1 MVLQLLEAHDRLPR
15 WMCIEDTRIESI
27 CIRVIY
33 IVSVV
38 SPLPLL
44 LIGITFYISLLFL
57 SANELRSEGII
68 LKNRYRKT
76 FANKITNSRL
86 NIRHISRRLDQ
97 TDRTLRVIY
106 IYGNDFCEHTQNAP
120 IPSVECFVITIITI
134 CVIIS
139 TRFRFVF
146 RNTWLEFYNNY
157 EINSEKRLDQDR
169 SQNSR
174 VNEHESANKG
184 VKCRES
190 KKKKSSQANFRKIK
204 ISPDRISF

>member
-1 MVLQLLEAHDRLPR
+1 
-15 WMCIEDTRIESI
+15 MCIEDTRIESI

-86 NIRHISRRLDQ
+86 NIRRLDQ

-106 IYGNDFCEHTQNAP
+106 IY
-120 IPSVECFVITIITI
+120 IYI
-134 CVIIS
+134 
-139 TRFRFVF
+139 
-146 RNTWLEFYNNY
+146 W
-157 EINSEKRLDQDR
+157 
-169 SQNSR
+169 
-174 VNEHESANKG
+174 
-184 VKCRES
+184 
-190 KKKKSSQANFRKIK
+190 
-204 ISPDRISF
+204 

>member
-1 MVLQLLEAHDRLPR
+1 
-15 WMCIEDTRIESI
+15 MCIEDTRIESI

-106 IYGNDFCEHTQNAP
+106 IYMVTISASTHRTLLFRVS
-120 IPSVECFVITIITI
+120 SVSLSLLSLYALLYLHVSALYSEIHDSSLIII
-134 CVIIS
+134 M
-139 TRFRFVF
+139 
-146 RNTWLEFYNNY
+146 
-157 EINSEKRLDQDR
+157 K
-169 SQNSR
+169 
-174 VNEHESANKG
+174 
-184 VKCRES
+184 
-190 KKKKSSQANFRKIK
+190 
-204 ISPDRISF
+204 

>member
-1 MVLQLLEAHDRLPR
+1 
-15 WMCIEDTRIESI
+15 MCIEDTRIESI

-44 LIGITFYISLLFL
+44 LIEITFYISLLFL

-106 IYGNDFCEHTQNAP
+106 IYMVTISASTHRTLLFRAS
-120 IPSVECFVITIITI
+120 SVSLSLLSLYALLYLHVSALYSEIHDSSFIII
-134 CVIIS
+134 M
-139 TRFRFVF
+139 
-146 RNTWLEFYNNY
+146 
-157 EINSEKRLDQDR
+157 K
-169 SQNSR
+169 
-174 VNEHESANKG
+174 
-184 VKCRES
+184 
-190 KKKKSSQANFRKIK
+190 
-204 ISPDRISF
+204 

>member
-1 MVLQLLEAHDRLPR
+1 
-15 WMCIEDTRIESI
+15 MCIEDTRIESI

-106 IYGNDFCEHTQNAP
+106 IYIYIYGNDFCEHTQNAP
-120 IPSVECFVITIITI
+120 IPIVSSVSLSLLSLYALLYLHVSALYSEIHDSSLIII
-134 CVIIS
+134 M
-139 TRFRFVF
+139 
-146 RNTWLEFYNNY
+146 
-157 EINSEKRLDQDR
+157 K
-169 SQNSR
+169 
-174 VNEHESANKG
+174 
-184 VKCRES
+184 
-190 KKKKSSQANFRKIK
+190 
-204 ISPDRISF
+204 

>member
-1 MVLQLLEAHDRLPR
+1 
-15 WMCIEDTRIESI
+15 MCIEDTRIESI

-106 IYGNDFCEHTQNAP
+106 IYIYMVTISASTHRTLLFRVS
-120 IPSVECFVITIITI
+120 SVSLSLLSLYALLYLHVSALYSEIHDSSLIII
-134 CVIIS
+134 M
-139 TRFRFVF
+139 
-146 RNTWLEFYNNY
+146 
-157 EINSEKRLDQDR
+157 K
-169 SQNSR
+169 
-174 VNEHESANKG
+174 
-184 VKCRES
+184 
-190 KKKKSSQANFRKIK
+190 
-204 ISPDRISF
+204 

>member
-1 MVLQLLEAHDRLPR
+1 
-15 WMCIEDTRIESI
+15 MCIEDTRIESI

-106 IYGNDFCEHTQNAP
+106 IYMVTISASTHRTLLFRVS
-120 IPSVECFVITIITI
+120 SVSLSLLSLYALLYLHVSALYSEIHDSSFIII
-134 CVIIS
+134 M
-139 TRFRFVF
+139 
-146 RNTWLEFYNNY
+146 
-157 EINSEKRLDQDR
+157 K
-169 SQNSR
+169 
-174 VNEHESANKG
+174 
-184 VKCRES
+184 
-190 KKKKSSQANFRKIK
+190 
-204 ISPDRISF
+204 

>member
-1 MVLQLLEAHDRLPR
+1 
-15 WMCIEDTRIESI
+15 MCIEDTRIESI

-57 SANELRSEGII
+57 SANELRSQGII

-106 IYGNDFCEHTQNAP
+106 IYMVTISASTHRTLLFRVS
-120 IPSVECFVITIITI
+120 SVSLSLLSLYALLYLHVSALYSEIHDSSLIII
-134 CVIIS
+134 M
-139 TRFRFVF
+139 
-146 RNTWLEFYNNY
+146 
-157 EINSEKRLDQDR
+157 K
-169 SQNSR
+169 
-174 VNEHESANKG
+174 
-184 VKCRES
+184 
-190 KKKKSSQANFRKIK
+190 
-204 ISPDRISF
+204 